1 MWPNWCRQGIAG
13 HTPAWHRAPLLGN
26 KSGQHFPPEQP
37 DGAEGVLAWHPWPLA
52 AQDELFHPQLLIL
65 RHLKGALLG
74 TAEDEAPLQHLLKR
88 HVDPIRLRQRPV
100 MAQGCPIPIK
110 P

>member
-1 MWPNWCRQGIAG
+1 MTRASICPFTVVTVFGTYRMWPNWCRQGIVG

-52 AQDELFHPQLLIL
+52 AQDELFHP
-65 RHLKGALLG
+65 
-74 TAEDEAPLQHLLKR
+74 
-88 HVDPIRLRQRPV
+88 
-100 MAQGCPIPIK
+100 
-110 P
+110 